1 MSGTPAGSPTTGGF
15 CKTPSEDAR
24 RPGRPS
30 KRRAARPV
38 RAVREEREISLRELE
53 ELTGINRAV
62 WSQIE
67 TGQKL
72 PGPEHI
78 AALSTAL
85 DVPAERWRL
94 RFVLEL
100 EEPA

>member
-1 MSGTPAGSPTTGGF
+1 MKRPAT
-15 CKTPSEDAR
+15 DAR
-24 RPGRPS
+24 ELRQ
-30 KRRAARPV
+30 A
-38 RAVREEREISLRELE
+38 REISLRALE
-53 ELTGINRAV
+53 ALTGINRAV

-85 DVPAERWRL
+85 DVPAERWRI

-100 EEPA
+100 EETT